1 MTRSQHLPSLL
12 AGVAVAVVSMAT
24 TASALAEPAPQEA
37 PQPPDVAI
45 HQTPPPH
52 RTFTVEWN
60 PLSLFLDKW
69 SFNVNIVPGNHHGLT
84 LSPFYVNNTTLP
96 WSTGIDANGNPL
108 TRPNG
113 QPYTLNVL
121 PQRFE
126 GFGGE
131 IGYRYYTGLE
141 GPRGLFAGPSIL
153 LAPFTATAANGTK
166 TNFFDLGFAVDVGF
180 EALIADTVAL
190 SLGGGLQYTI
200 PSKSLPTQQDPA
212 SIYANQKL
220 YPRMLLSLGYAF

>member
-1 MTRSQHLPSLL
+1 MTRSQPLPGLF
-12 AGVAVAVVSMAT
+12 AGVTVAIASMAT
-24 TASALAEPAPQEA
+24 TPIALAEPPPQEA
-37 PQPPDVAI
+37 QQPPDVVI
-45 HQTPPPH
+45 RETPPPH
-52 RTFTVEWN
+52 RTFAVEWN
-60 PLSLFLDKW
+60 PLSLFIDKW
-69 SFNVNIVPGNHHGLT
+69 SFNVNIVPGNHHGII

-96 WSTGIDANGNPL
+96 WATGVDANGNPL
-108 TRPNG
+108 TLPNG

-141 GPRGLFAGPSIL
+141 GPRGFFAGPSIL
-153 LAPFTATAANGTK
+153 LAPFTATAPNGTK
-166 TNFFDLGFAVDVGF
+166 TDFFDLGFAADIGF

-190 SLGGGLQYTI
+190 SVGGGLQYTI
-200 PSKSLPTQQDPA
+200 PSKSIPQQQDPA